1 LERIYIGRSSVR
13 AWLAFF
19 VLCLF
24 LGACV
29 ETIGMKC
36 WIPFGKGGKK
46 ESSSSVGLNEES
58 GRDDMMDMKE
68 TLGLK

>member
-1 LERIYIGRSSVR
+1 
-13 AWLAFF
+13 
-19 VLCLF
+19 
-24 LGACV
+24 
-29 ETIGMKC
+29 MKC